1 MTDMEFEKYFIK
13 LLSAIILLVNCAQ
26 ASPIP
31 EKPDRNGIFKL
42 PLHQNDF
49 VENLKNPCRAKV
61 DPFEKVNPSKSNPVL
76 VISGRENDIRVIT
89 GNMKSRLGFVKK
101 HLVSKYIIC
110 ILPIILVKSI
120 VLCHKM
126 TNQITLYMVI
136 KLKKILLK

>member
-1 MTDMEFEKYFIK
+1 MTDKQEFEKYFIK
-13 LLSAIILLVNCAQ
+13 LLSATILLVNCAQ

-42 PLHQNDF
+42 PLYQNDF

-61 DPFEKVNPSKSNPVL
+61 DPFDKVNPSKSNPVL

-101 HLVSKYIIC
+101 HLVSKYIIS
-110 ILPIILVKSI
+110 ILPICLFKE
-120 VLCHKM
+120 LFR
-126 TNQITLYMVI
+126 TLE
-136 KLKKILLK
+136 

>member
-1 MTDMEFEKYFIK
+1 MHRTMTDKEFENFIK
-13 LLSAIILLVNCAQ
+13 LLSATIILVNFAQ

-61 DPFEKVNPSKSNPVL
+61 DPFEKVNPSKFNPVL

-101 HLVSKYIIC
+101 HLVSKYI
-110 ILPIILVKSI
+110 P
-120 VLCHKM
+120 
-126 TNQITLYMVI
+126 
-136 KLKKILLK
+136 

>member
-1 MTDMEFEKYFIK
+1 MHRTMTDKQEFEKSFIK
-13 LLSAIILLVNCAQ
+13 LLSATILLVNYAQ

-76 VISGRENDIRVIT
+76 KISGRENDIRVIT

-101 HLVSKYIIC
+101 HLVSKYI
-110 ILPIILVKSI
+110 
-120 VLCHKM
+120 H
-126 TNQITLYMVI
+126 T
-136 KLKKILLK
+136 

>member
-1 MTDMEFEKYFIK
+1 MHRTMTDKEFEKYFIK
-13 LLSAIILLVNCAQ
+13 LLSATILLVNCAQ

-76 VISGRENDIRVIT
+76 VISGHENDVRVIT

-101 HLVSKYIIC
+101 NLVSRQLAVFNYLSEI
-110 ILPIILVKSI
+110 
-120 VLCHKM
+120 
-126 TNQITLYMVI
+126 NFR
-136 KLKKILLK
+136 KIYEV